1 MLHRAWPRSLG
12 KKGAATGALIPQR
25 LRAVLVVAVQPAHH
39 SLRMAAGARGYLR
52 RAGALGDVVQ
62 GQETL
67 AAAGMHSI
75 QGQAAQSCQRLAPA
89 LVVNS

>member
-1 MLHRAWPRSLG
+1 
-12 KKGAATGALIPQR
+12 
-25 LRAVLVVAVQPAHH
+25 
-39 SLRMAAGARGYLR
+39 MAAGARGYLR

-75 QGQAAQSCQRLAPA
+75 QGQAAQTCQRLAPA